1 MYNSSRAQISEQNL
15 IEVNFQGNGCAHGTN
30 LSPSSSFADLEGEE
44 MTDCRYYYQ
53 CKHRYQWIYFVHPVG
68 YQSGG
73 QEWDGLSSDRVEGA
87 PKCLFSIN
95 KLFAK

>member
-15 IEVNFQGNGCAHGTN
+15 VEVNFQGNGCAHGTSF
-30 LSPSSSFADLEGEE
+30 SPSSSFADLEGEE
-44 MTDCRYYYQ
+44 KTECYYQ
-53 CKHRYQWIYFVHPVG
+53 CKYRYQWTYFVHPVG

-73 QEWDGLSSDRVEGA
+73 QERDGLPSDRVEGA
-87 PKCLFSIN
+87 AKCLFSIK